1 MRRKLVSNNHP
12 LYEVINRGHCLSG
25 VDQLA
30 TDRYICVFI
39 VKAWEKTVISAQRP
53 WSVHKADVDGLLCR
67 QTWLK
72 HGAYP
77 GRLLGWAAHFRTAVT
92 SSQREKIEEKQEQ
105 KALISMAAMAQHF
118 NNDTRYTEVTAS
130 AMNRLTACSILRL
143 EGAIFEHVT
152 DSNVHWK
159 AKSGACWGFYIRHKH
174 YSLNINTAQ

>member
-39 VKAWEKTVISAQRP
+39 VKAREKTVISAPRP
-53 WSVHKADVDGLLCR
+53 WSAHKADVDGLLCR

-77 GRLLGWAAHFRTAVT
+77 AHFGTALT
-92 SSQREKIEEKQEQ
+92 SSWREKIEEKQEQ
-105 KALISMAAMAQHF
+105 KALISMAAKAQHF

-143 EGAIFEHVT
+143 AGAIFEHVT

-174 YSLNINTAQ
+174 YSLNINTAL